1 MRPMRRTAATF
12 ALPATLALL
21 LAGCSGGGEDTSSGP
36 GDGAETSAFSE
47 CPVAV
52 EEVSAGDLGSEVLV
66 TSGVFYPTDESVQGF
81 EYDETK
87 DVASPVSMIEVDQ
100 RFCAERIDEKVQTYS
115 DDVSIEL
122 TPVQLENG
130 ETLYIEGDI
139 GAPIDGAERDSTLG
153 DSWLTADEE
162 YITEEVRAQAEEIE
176 SGGAEASEAKD
187 KPAKMSISTS
197 SEQVARC
204 TLYTGGSA
212 PANEAQGKITVRYD
226 GEERALTTPDGTWD
240 NDEPF
245 SDGTT
250 VEAKQVEITITS
262 EPGVDIKTKDVA
274 CVYTGNDGTSVVEAA
289 L

>member
-1 MRPMRRTAATF
+1 MRRTAASF
-12 ALPATLALL
+12 ALPATIALL
-21 LAGCSGGGEDTSSGP
+21 LAGCSGGEESTGSSP
-36 GDGAETSAFSE
+36 DDGAGSSAFSE

-66 TSGVFYPTDESVQGF
+66 TSGVFYPTNESIQAY
-81 EYDETK
+81 EYDEVQ
-87 DVASPVSMIEVDQ
+87 DVATPTSMIEVDQ

-130 ETLYIEGDI
+130 EQAYIEGDI
-139 GAPIDGAERDSTLG
+139 GAPVDGPERDSVLG
-153 DSWLTADEE
+153 DSWLTADEAF
-162 YITEEVRAQAEEIE
+162 ITDEVRAQADEIE
-176 SGGAEASEAKD
+176 SGKSEADEDQD
-187 KPAKMSISTS
+187 KPAKMSISS
-197 SEQVARC
+197 SSSQVARC

-212 PANEAQGKITVRYD
+212 PANEAQGEITVRYD
-226 GEERALTTPDGTWD
+226 GDERVLTVPEGTWD

-250 VEAKQVEITITS
+250 VEASRVEVTVST
-262 EPGVDIKTKDVA
+262 EPGVDITTKGLS
-274 CVYTGNDGTSVVEAA
+274 CVYTGDDATSVVEAA